1 VRVYEP
7 PPTLDRA
14 CPAGQWV
21 KENPKIVA
29 AAAGA
34 GVVGAAGVA
43 AAAAVIGA
51 ALAPVLVPLI
61 LGGTGGGLVAGGLAA
76 GGIVASSLIAGVHA
90 SVGSVAGG
98 SLFALAHSVGASA
111 VPLVG
116 LASAK
121 LGLFAALLGGK
132 VVGLAAQTEMAVVAL
147 AQSVS
152 ATGVAA
158 IVRYLASAGLNL
170 STTLLQEIVGW
181 VALQLMKGAL
191 REHVKLIADLPR
203 MREEQPQSE

>member
-1 VRVYEP
+1 
-7 PPTLDRA
+7 
-14 CPAGQWV
+14 V

-29 AAAGA
+29 AAVAA
-34 GVVGAAGVA
+34 SVAGAAGVA

-61 LGGTGGGLVAGGLAA
+61 LGGLGGVTGGGLVAGGLAA

-121 LGLFAALLGGK
+121 LGLSAALLGGK

-158 IVRYLASAGLNL
+158 IVRYFASAGLNL
-170 STTLLQEIVGW
+170 SATLLREIMGW

-191 REHVKLIADLPR
+191 REHIKLVADLPR
-203 MREEQPQSE
+203 MLEEHRELEGQRKSE